1 MSAEAQLT
9 PMMAQYRRIK
19 GELPKDALL
28 LFRLGD
34 FYEMFFEDAQAGAQL
49 CNLSLTKRNG
59 VPMCGLPHHAAN
71 GYIARILKAGR
82 KVAICDQM
90 EEAKPGKLVAR
101 QVTQILSPG
110 THFDERMLTAE
121 RNNFLAAV
129 LATGKT
135 IGLALVDL
143 TTGDFKVTQIEGET
157 ALLTELDRL
166 RPAEIIYPSEVA
178 SLHALL
184 SSGQAPS
191 TDSLSPSE
199 GERAGVRGSPN
210 SQGTTAVVGGV
221 LIPHEDWTFAP
232 ETAVFTLREH
242 FGVASLDGFGLKNK
256 NAAIGAAGAV
266 LHYLTQHL
274 RRDIKHLTR
283 LTCYECSDFLV
294 LDGTTLRH
302 LEILEPLHKDA
313 PPPGSLYRA
322 MNRSVTP
329 MGARRLR
336 DWLSQPLAAVAA
348 IRQRQ
353 DAVQSWLDNSP
364 LLDHFRTQLTE
375 VRDLERMLGRLSTG
389 SGNARDLLA
398 LRIALEQI
406 PKLKLLGA
414 DLAQSTPTNSAPV
427 LSDSLSPSEGERAG
441 VRGSSLLNDLFSQL
455 HELPAL
461 IELIARAIVD
471 EPPLA
476 LKDGGIIRD
485 GFDANLDELHAASRG
500 GKDWIAKLQRDEIE
514 RTGITSLKVGFNSV
528 FGYYL
533 EVTKSNLS
541 KVPPHYTRKQT
552 VANGERFITPE
563 LKEMEGKILGAEE
576 RSEKLEYELFQR
588 VREEVL
594 AQLPQIQQTASALAQ
609 LDVLAGYAEVARMFN
624 HCRPEVRDEGV
635 LNIRDGRH
643 PVLEQQLI
651 EERFVPNDTA
661 LAGVSSGTGILPV
674 QLDVNNAK
682 APASSFGVPPL
693 GGPPPEVT
701 TNEPPKD
708 AVASPDSALRVPS
721 SAFPQVALITG
732 PNMAGKSTYIRQV
745 ALLALL
751 AHTGAFLPAAAARVD
766 LVDRIFTRIGASDDL
781 GRGQST
787 FMVEMSETA
796 NILNNATARS
806 LIVLDEIG
814 RGTSTFD
821 GLSLAWSIVEFLH
834 NQAGA
839 KTLFATHYHELTE
852 LAGRMPRL
860 KNFNVAV
867 REWNDSIVFLRK
879 IIEGGTDKSYGIHVA
894 RLAGVP
900 KSVIERA
907 KVILRNLEESELTP
921 EGNVRQPARHRA
933 EREKLQH
940 LPPPQMDLFG

>member
-1 MSAEAQLT
+1 
-9 PMMAQYRRIK
+9 MASY
-19 GELPKDALL
+19 
-28 LFRLGD
+28 
-34 FYEMFFEDAQAGAQL
+34 
-49 CNLSLTKRNG
+49 
-59 VPMCGLPHHAAN
+59 AAN
-71 GYIARILKAGR
+71 HPKLYIYY
-82 KVAICDQM
+82 
-90 EEAKPGKLVAR
+90 
-101 QVTQILSPG
+101 
-110 THFDERMLTAE
+110 THTC
-121 RNNFLAAV
+121 FLAAV

-166 RPAEIIYPSEVA
+166 RPAEIIFPSEA
-178 SLHALL
+178 S
-184 SSGQAPS
+184 
-191 TDSLSPSE
+191 SLRELIQP
-199 GERAGVRGSPN
+199 AFPI
-210 SQGTTAVVGGV
+210 

-283 LTCYECSDFLV
+283 LTCYESRDFLV

-322 MNRSVTP
+322 LNRTVTP

-336 DWLSQPLAAVAA
+336 DWLSQPLAAVEP

-364 LLDHFRTQLTE
+364 LLDQFRTQLTE

-406 PKLKLLGA
+406 PNLKMVGA
-414 DLAQSTPTNSAPV
+414 EVTRLTSTNPSPV
-427 LSDSLSPSEGERAG
+427 LSDTLSPSDGERDG
-441 VRGSSLLNDLFSQL
+441 VRGGSLLNDLFAQL
-455 HELPAL
+455 CELPAL

-476 LKDGGIIRD
+476 LKEGGIIRD
-485 GFDANLDELHAASRG
+485 GFDANLDELHAAARG

-528 FGYYL
+528 FGYYI
-533 EVTKSNLS
+533 EVTKANLA

-594 AQLPQIQQTASALAQ
+594 GQLPQIQQTASALAQ
-609 LDVLAGYAEVARMFN
+609 LDVLAGYAEIARLFN

-635 LNIRDGRH
+635 LSIRDGRH

-661 LAGVSSGTGILPV
+661 LASSTL
-674 QLDVNNAK
+674 
-682 APASSFGVPPL
+682 GVPPL
-693 GGPPPEVT
+693 GGPADTAT
-701 TNEPPKD
+701 TAAPPKGGTPN
-708 AVASPDSALRVPS
+708 PDSAI
-721 SAFPQVALITG
+721 PQIALITG

-806 LIVLDEIG
+806 LIILDEIG

-821 GLSLAWSIVEFLH
+821 GLSLAWSIVEHLH
-834 NQAGA
+834 NQVGA

-852 LAGRMPRL
+852 LTGRLSRL

-867 REWNDSIVFLRK
+867 REWNDQIVFLHK
-879 IIEGGTDKSYGIHVA
+879 ILEGSADKSYGIQVA

-900 KSVIERA
+900 KAVIERS
-907 KVILRNLEESELTP
+907 KEILRNLEESELTP
-921 EGNVRQPARHRA
+921 EGAVRQPARQKA
-933 EREKLQH
+933 EREKLKA
-940 LPPPQMDLFG
+940 LATAPQMDLFAN